1 MNKMK
6 FRRFFYKFLKFSL
19 FGCAIA
25 STVGLY
31 SFLVERRN
39 EKIRSE
45 RRRGTLIAVLI
56 CVLSTAAAVGG
67 AFAAIHEIRKRRG
80 GYLFDFFDRD
90 EYDVVEPDEEDG
102 LVDMIRGELNG
113 NEGEVADSDVIRPA
127 DIPLDEEETA
137 DNYRQ

>member
-6 FRRFFYKFLKFSL
+6 FRRFMYRLLKFSL

-25 STVGLY
+25 STAGLF

-39 EKIRSE
+39 DKIRSE

-56 CVLSTAAAVGG
+56 CVLSTAAAAGG
-67 AFAAIHEIRKRRG
+67 LFAAIHEIRKRRG

-113 NEGEVADSDVIRPA
+113 NEGEGSDSEVIRPA
-127 DIPLDEEETA
+127 DIPLDDEDTA